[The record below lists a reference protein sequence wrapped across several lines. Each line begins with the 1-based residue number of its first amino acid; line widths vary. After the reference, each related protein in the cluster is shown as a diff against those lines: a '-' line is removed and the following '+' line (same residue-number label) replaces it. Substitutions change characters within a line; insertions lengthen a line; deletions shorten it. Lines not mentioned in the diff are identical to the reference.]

1 GKDLVCDPAYGA
13 VRYGNPIDVLDMGLN
28 IAGGYALGVHG
39 QDLFLNVLADAG
51 LTLFQH
57 LGLKFPFSVPGHRDF
72 HVSIA
77 GPKRLASMTI
87 PAVVCSL
94 VLVVISAVAQILV
107 QFCLQTV
114 LHEFGNGLLEQ
125 VLDVIHAA
133 DVCHLQKFS
142 DFLSTGIFF
151 RAAILSG
158 HMLILLYDASILH
171 LSGSL
176 HKLWDSLEG

>member
-1 GKDLVCDPAYGA
+1 
-13 VRYGNPIDVLDMGLN
+13 
-28 IAGGYALGVHG
+28 
-39 QDLFLNVLADAG
+39 
-51 LTLFQH
+51 
-57 LGLKFPFSVPGHRDF
+57 
-72 HVSIA
+72 
-77 GPKRLASMTI
+77 
-87 PAVVCSL
+87 
-94 VLVVISAVAQILV
+94 QILI
-107 QFCLQTV
+107 QFCLQTG

-133 DVCHLQKFS
+133 DVCHLQKFT

-176 HKLWDSLEG
+176 HKLWDSLFHRAIVNAAANTRHTLCHASIDQPLVEVSVGILKSTVTVEDRMRIRISLDCLCKSV

>member
-1 GKDLVCDPAYGA
+1 SRL
-13 VRYGNPIDVLDMGLN
+13 GNPGECFFLD
-28 IAGGYALGVHG
+28 
-39 QDLFLNVLADAG
+39 VLADAA
-51 LTLFQH
+51 LTVFQDR
-57 LGLKFPFSVPGHRDF
+57 GFKCPFPVPGNRDF
-72 HVSIA
+72 HVSKA
-77 GPKRLASMTI
+77 CPERLAAMTI

-94 VLVVISAVAQILV
+94 VLVVISAVAQILI
-107 QFCLQTV
+107 QLCLQTV

-142 DFLSTGIFF
+142 DLLSTGVLF
-151 RAAILSG
+151 RGAVLSG

-176 HKLWDSLEG
+176 HKLWDSLVAYIAVGMQVSMESFQKLLWVLTAA